1 MSKKTKSPVT
11 DLSQS
16 GLTPQQIKL
25 LRENYTEEE
34 IAQMKRKAEELE
46 LEEIEAII
54 HERLVANPQKRI
66 PFDFERYQE
75 DRIKRNNP
83 NNDDETKENDGGM
96 Q

>member
-1 MSKKTKSPVT
+1 MT

-16 GLTPQQIKL
+16 GLTHQQIKL

-46 LEEIEAII
+46 IQEIEAII
-54 HERLVANPQKRI
+54 HERMVANAQPAI
-66 PFDFERYQE
+66 PFDFEKYHE
-75 DRIKRNNP
+75 KRIKHNNK
-83 NNDDETKENDGGM
+83 NNGDEKNEDDGGV

>member
-1 MSKKTKSPVT
+1 MT

-16 GLTPQQIKL
+16 GLTAEQIKL
-25 LRENYTEEE
+25 LRENCTEEE

-46 LEEIEAII
+46 IQEIEAIL

-66 PFDFERYQE
+66 PFDFEKYQKIRME
-75 DRIKRNNP
+75 RNNQID
-83 NNDDETKENDGGM
+83 NKEKNENKGGT

>member
-1 MSKKTKSPVT
+1 MSKKTKSPMT

-16 GLTPQQIKL
+16 GLTAEQIKL
-25 LRENYTEEE
+25 LRENYAEEE

-54 HERLVANPQKRI
+54 HERMVANAQPAIPFEFEKYQKKRI
-66 PFDFERYQE
+66 
-75 DRIKRNNP
+75 KHNNN
-83 NNDDETKENDGGM
+83 NNDDEKKEADEGV